1 MKTVAAMFVA
11 LAAIAGSTAAIGQ
24 TVTVTGGQIQGAMLD
39 KGGVVFKGIP
49 YAAAPVGEL
58 RWREPEPVKPW
69 TGLRDATAFGA
80 ICPQSPNI
88 ILAPNAAEC
97 SAVH

>member
-11 LAAIAGSTAAIGQ
+11 LAAIAASTAAIGQ

-49 YAAAPVGEL
+49 YAAALVGEL
-58 RWREPEPVKPW
+58 RWREPEPVNP
-69 TGLRDATAFGA
+69 GLGCATPRASGRSARRVPIF
-80 ICPQSPNI
+80 
-88 ILAPNAAEC
+88 LAPNAAEC